1 MSRIG
6 LVVWSIS
13 GFVFLFC
20 SRPSDLT
27 LKIFQTSKSG
37 DKLRGRGAVVF
48 SSTKNPNQSILRID
62 PDTHYQEILG
72 FGGAFTE
79 SSAFVLNQLSD
90 ARRSEV
96 IHRYFGPEGAAYS
109 LTRTHINSCDF
120 SLSPYAY
127 AMTPGDTLL
136 EDFSIREDMDDL
148 IPLIKDAMQVSRE
161 GFKILAS
168 PWTAPPWM
176 KENNS
181 WYDGA
186 LKPDY
191 YPTWALY
198 FAKYIKAYKQEGIPI
213 WGVTVENE
221 PLGNGGQWESMIFTP
236 DTHAEFIRNHL
247 GPHFQKENLDTEIL
261 IYDQNRDHLP
271 EWISMLDDPEVAK
284 YVWGTAVHWY
294 SSTVDWYPEILDAAH
309 AAYPDKYLLHT
320 EGCIDNIGNDEP
332 QGVWLEDDWYWSKEA
347 TDWGYYWAAEEDR
360 YKHPKYVPVYRY
372 ARDII
377 GGLNSWLTGW
387 IDWNMVLDFQ
397 GGPNHANNWCAAPV
411 LADPET
417 DTVYYTPL
425 YYVMAHFSKFIRP
438 GAVRVD
444 VQSGL
449 ESLMTTACLN
459 PDGSLAVA
467 VLNQGEVP
475 EHFQIQLE
483 DRFASVIIPDHAIQT
498 LVIQ

>member
-1 MSRIG
+1 MRKIYNEFFI
-6 LVVWSIS
+6 LIFIIFIS
-13 GFVFLFC
+13 C
-20 SRPSDLT
+20 SHSSYQTVRL
-27 LKIFQTSKSG
+27 FQTSKSG
-37 DKLRGRGAVVF
+37 DQLTDKGLVSLVEKSDPKLATIVIVP
-48 SSTKNPNQSILRID
+48 TIK
-62 PDTHYQEILG
+62 YQKIVG

-79 SSAFVLNQLSD
+79 SSASILDQLSE
-90 ARRSEV
+90 ANRSEV
-96 IHRYFGPEGAAYS
+96 IQKYFGPNGAAYS

-120 SLSPYAY
+120 SLSTYAY
-127 AMTPGDTLL
+127 DMVANDKELKHFTIQ
-136 EDFSIREDMDDL
+136 EDIDDL
-148 IPLIKDAMQVSRE
+148 IPFIQDAMKVSKD

-186 LKPDY
+186 LKQEY

-198 FAKYIKAYKQEGIPI
+198 FSKYIHAYQEQGIDI

-221 PLGNGGQWESMIFTP
+221 PLGNGGQWESMTFTP
-236 DTHAEFIRNHL
+236 ETHAEFIKDHL
-247 GPHFQKENLDTEIL
+247 GPQFKADRLETEIL
-261 IYDQNRDHLP
+261 VYDQNRDHLQ
-271 EWISMLDDPEVAK
+271 EWASMLQDPEVAK

-294 SSTVDWYPEILDAAH
+294 SSTVDWYPDELNAVH
-309 AAYPDKYLLHT
+309 EQYPDKALMHT

-332 QGVWLEDDWYWSKEA
+332 EGAWLKDDWYWEKEA
-347 TDWGYYWAAEEDR
+347 TDWGFYWAAEED
-360 YKHPKYVPVYRY
+360 KAGHPPYAPVYRY

-397 GGPNHANNWCAAPV
+397 GGPNHANNWCVAPV

-417 DTVYYTPL
+417 DAVYYTPL

-438 GAVRVD
+438 GAHRID
-444 VQSGL
+444 VQSNL
-449 ESLMTTACLN
+449 DDLMVTACEN
-459 PDGSLAVA
+459 PDGSIIVEI
-467 VLNQGEVP
+467 LNQGDQP
-475 EHFQIQLE
+475 INFQIQLKNQ
-483 DRFASVIIPDHAIQT
+483 VYPVTIPDNTLQT